1 MGKLLW
7 EYLLMKND
15 PVSAFREFKPAL
27 RFLLVFI
34 GVYIAGNVVYGLYV
48 EWYRPQPD
56 PLTKWVTS
64 QSALLLTAFS
74 EPVKASVS
82 EKGPFVLLTKNDR
95 TVLSVFEGCN
105 GLNVMIVF
113 ASFVVA
119 FGGKTRSIFLF
130 ILSGVVL
137 LHLANLIRLIL
148 LYQTAVNKPAWFYY
162 FHKYLF
168 TAILYVVVFGLWYF
182 WIERIRRTS
191 KQVGPAKE

>member
-1 MGKLLW
+1 
-7 EYLLMKND
+7 MKND
-15 PVSAFREFKPAL
+15 PASAFREFKPAL

-34 GVYIAGNVVYGLYV
+34 AVYIAGNVVYGLYV
-48 EWYRPQPD
+48 EWYKPLPD
-56 PLTKWVTS
+56 PITIWATS
-64 QSALLLTAFS
+64 QSAFLLSTISDPVTA
-74 EPVKASVS
+74 VVS
-82 EKGPFVLLTKNDR
+82 AKGPFVLLTRNDK
-95 TVLSVFEGCN
+95 TILSVFEGCN

-168 TAILYVVVFGLWYF
+168 TAILYVVAFGLWYF